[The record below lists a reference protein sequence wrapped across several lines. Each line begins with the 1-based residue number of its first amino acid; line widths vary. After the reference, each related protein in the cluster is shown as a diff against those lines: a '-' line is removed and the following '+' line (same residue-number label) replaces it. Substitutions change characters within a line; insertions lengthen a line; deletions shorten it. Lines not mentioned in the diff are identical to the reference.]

1 MEIPENNNYG
11 RSNGHPD
18 LVTAIAEVYG
28 SKMSRKLDPMD
39 EVLVT

>member
-11 RSNGHPD
+11 RAFGHPD
-18 LVTAIAEVYG
+18 LVKAIAEVYG
-28 SKMSRKLDPMD
+28 TKMSRKLNPMD